1 MAGETVKGERPTM
14 RLKGKVAIITGA
26 ASGIGQATALL
37 FAKEGAK
44 VVVADL
50 DEAGG
55 NEAVDQIRSDGGE
68 AMFVLTDVT
77 AVADVQA
84 MVKSTV
90 DTYGKLD
97 VLLNNAGIAMRL
109 SVVDLPEED
118 WDRCVDINLKGV
130 FLGSKYAIPEMI
142 KNGGGSIINMASI
155 YGIVGAPTRAAYV
168 ATKGGVTNLTR
179 GMALDYATSNVRVNC
194 LCPGFTETPLL
205 AGVLKTQAEYQ
216 ALAEQHPMKRLAT
229 PLEIAYG
236 ALFLASDESAFVT
249 GIALPIDGGF
259 TAG

>member
-1 MAGETVKGERPTM
+1 M

-55 NEAVDQIRSDGGE
+55 NEVVDQIRSDGGE
-68 AMFVLTDVT
+68 AMFVRTDVT
-77 AVADVQA
+77 STADTQS
-84 MVKSTV
+84 MIKSTV
-90 DTYGKLD
+90 DAYGKLD
-97 VLLNNAGIAMRL
+97 VMFNNAGIAMRL
-109 SVVDLPEED
+109 PVVDLPEED

-168 ATKGGVTNLTR
+168 ATKGGVANLTR
-179 GMALDYATSNVRVNC
+179 GMALDYATSNVRANC

>member
-1 MAGETVKGERPTM
+1 M

-37 FAKEGAK
+37 FAKEGAT

-50 DEAGG
+50 DKAGG
-55 NEAVDQIRSDGGE
+55 NEVVEQINADGGK
-68 AMFVLTDVT
+68 AMFIRTDVT
-77 AVADVQA
+77 VAEDVQA
-84 MVKSTV
+84 MVESTI
-90 DTYGKLD
+90 DAYGKLD
-97 VLLNNAGIAMRL
+97 VLFNNAGIAMRL
-109 SVVDLPEED
+109 PVVELPEED

-142 KNGGGSIINMASI
+142 RNGGGSIINMASI
-155 YGIVGAPTRAAYV
+155 YGLVGAPVRAAYV
-168 ATKGGVTNLTR
+168 ATKGGVANLTR
-179 GMALDYATSNVRVNC
+179 GMALDYATDNVRVNC

-205 AGVLKTQAEYQ
+205 AGVLKTEEEYR
-216 ALAEQHPMKRLAT
+216 ALADQHPMKRLAT
-229 PLEIAYG
+229 PQEIAYG

-249 GIALPIDGGF
+249 GVALPIDGGF